1 MSLKLSINA
10 LPDILFMGYR
20 GVEMLPGGL
29 DIPLTGSIM
38 GITMAGYNTTVTRN
52 GVDFH
57 LQTQDKGRPAN
68 YVESTVY
75 KSGRVLSSKKTF
87 YTSLL
92 DHTDLQEKIKQV
104 IKEQHATLLKEIA
117 DGKFDHL

>member
-1 MSLKLSINA
+1 MENVFLQ
-10 LPDILFMGYR
+10 R
-20 GVEMLPGGL
+20 GGL
-29 DIPLTGSIM
+29 DILLTGSIM
-38 GITMAGYNTTVTRN
+38 GITMVGYNTTITRN

-57 LQTQDKGRPAN
+57 VQTQDKGRSAN

-92 DHTDLQEKIKQV
+92 DHPDLQEKIKQV
-104 IKEQHATLLKEIA
+104 IKEQHNALLKEIA